1 MLSIL
6 VSLNLRCTDDYRYQF
21 PDDVIVEGDLY
32 PIKLS
37 RIKIFLSFS
46 WFQYLERY
54 HVNVESKIDIMN
66 KQRLFCHWF
75 KSRTLPTI
83 F

>member
-6 VSLNLRCTDDYRYQF
+6 VSLNLRCIDDYRYPF
-21 PDDVIVEGDLY
+21 PDDVIVEDDLY

-54 HVNVESKIDIMN
+54 HVNVERKIN
-66 KQRLFCHWF
+66 VPL
-75 KSRTLPTI
+75 
-83 F
+83 